1 MYMGLADKVDQINL
15 CNIIMAQDTRTSYSE
30 QNQPVSYKKRLNSW
44 AIARMLPDMKR
55 EIVARFRSR
64 SDADGHMQLLL
75 RVTPDANFMLV
86 FDCQTEEVAA

>member
-1 MYMGLADKVDQINL
+1 
-15 CNIIMAQDTRTSYSE
+15 MAQDTHTSHSE
-30 QNQPVSYKKRLNSW
+30 QNKPLSYKKRLNSW

-75 RVTPDANFMLV
+75 RLTPDANFMLV
-86 FDCQTEEVAA
+86 FDCQNEEVVA

>member
-1 MYMGLADKVDQINL
+1 MTQH
-15 CNIIMAQDTRTSYSE
+15 THTSNSL
-30 QNQPVSYKKRLNSW
+30 QNQPASYKKRLNSW

-86 FDCQTEEVAA
+86 FDCQSEEAAA